1 MRIIL
6 IALIQ
11 LYRTFLSPLLG
22 PHCRFYP
29 TCSSYAQQ
37 ALQQHGVFRGLWLAL
52 TRISRCHPWHEG
64 GVDLVPAGP
73 KETTIV
79 NNNKTYS
86 CSNSHSTHAHG
97 SFEQGTAVSQQNTSQ
112 QNDSHFDAQQVQ
124 TSTSNNKY
132 RV

>member
-1 MRIIL
+1 MRTIL

-52 TRISRCHPWHEG
+52 TRLSRCHPWHEG
-64 GVDLVPAGP
+64 GVDLVPASS
-73 KETTIV
+73 KEMV
-79 NNNKTYS
+79 VANNKTHS
-86 CSNSHSTHAHG
+86 CAHAHG
-97 SFEQGTAVSQQNTSQ
+97 VFEQGTIEPQ
-112 QNDSHFDAQQVQ
+112 QNDLQQLGLQ
-124 TSTSNNKY
+124 QDQSSTSNNKY